1 MDAAGLQSLYID
13 ELRRSLVP
21 PTHPMVNGRQTET
34 LIRRAECEAAAA
46 CTAAD
51 AVTWVWSDLHLG
63 HEHSRSQ
70 GKANRA
76 GPFGVVP
83 LCGVAV
89 ISRKWRL
96 RLDNSW
102 PSRYRFV

>member
-1 MDAAGLQSLYID
+1 MDAAGLQALYID

-21 PTHPMVNGRQTET
+21 PIHPMVNGRQTET

-63 HEHSRSQ
+63 HEHSRSVDAAAAVDAQ
-70 GKANRA
+70 TRPPLL
-76 GPFGVVP
+76 GPSADGWPTAPTGTLLVP
-83 LCGVAV
+83 
-89 ISRKWRL
+89 
-96 RLDNSW
+96 
-102 PSRYRFV
+102 